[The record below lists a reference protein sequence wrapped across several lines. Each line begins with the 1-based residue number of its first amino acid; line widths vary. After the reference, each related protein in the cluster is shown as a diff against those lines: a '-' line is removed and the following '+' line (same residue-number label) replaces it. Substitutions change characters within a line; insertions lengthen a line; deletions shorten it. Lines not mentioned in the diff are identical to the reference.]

1 MSSLCR
7 QTWKTF
13 RRKHL
18 SSIPRLDC
26 GERLFFSPTFLSF
39 ERFLRSETRDHLI
52 NWKLSFSD
60 KLLHDLSDPELW
72 KWHKDQFPNSGLG
85 VWGSHHGS
93 EAHLG
98 LLPKASSVLS
108 HDPGPGTVSFGILA
122 VVSLT
127 KAEGRDR
134 VNRRAHQPA
143 PSREAAWG
151 WWDTFFFF

>member
-1 MSSLCR
+1 MSWCCFFFFFKSLPSKSKWKNIQLYCWTMSSLCR

-98 LLPKASSVLS
+98 LLPKASSKFCPMIQALGLS
-108 HDPGPGTVSFGILA
+108 PLA
-122 VVSLT
+122 S
-127 KAEGRDR
+127 
-134 VNRRAHQPA
+134 
-143 PSREAAWG
+143 
-151 WWDTFFFF
+151 